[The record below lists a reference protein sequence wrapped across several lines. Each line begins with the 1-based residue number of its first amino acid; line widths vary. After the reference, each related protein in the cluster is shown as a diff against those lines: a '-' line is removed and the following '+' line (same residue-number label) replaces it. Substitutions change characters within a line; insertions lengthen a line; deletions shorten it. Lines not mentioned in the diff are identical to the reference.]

1 MEKGNYI
8 CELCYKEYE
17 PTKRGIQRFCS
28 SQCRK
33 KSHYHLKKNKSNLP
47 VIPKTSPILQSNNKK
62 NEIER
67 ISLSGVGNSYLGAL
81 GAMATIEAGKKFL
94 SHQEPKKEENSIN
107 KRFIPVLN
115 IPNGPRNGKPYFD
128 LEKQHLIYEPDP
140 NYNDAA
146 DNII

>member
-17 PTKRGIQRFCS
+17 PTKRGVQRFCS
-28 SQCRK
+28 SKCRK
-33 KSHYHLKKNKSNLP
+33 KFHYHLKKNNLSE
-47 VIPKTSPILQSNNKK
+47 IPKTSSPIVESNNQK
-62 NEIER
+62 NETEGM
-67 ISLSGVGNSYLGAL
+67 SLSGVGNSYFGAL
-81 GAMATIEAGKKFL
+81 GAMATIEVGKKFL
-94 SHQEPKKEENSIN
+94 SHQETKKEENSVI

-128 LEKQHLIYEPDP
+128 LEKQHLIYEQDP
-140 NYNDAA
+140 NYNDAT